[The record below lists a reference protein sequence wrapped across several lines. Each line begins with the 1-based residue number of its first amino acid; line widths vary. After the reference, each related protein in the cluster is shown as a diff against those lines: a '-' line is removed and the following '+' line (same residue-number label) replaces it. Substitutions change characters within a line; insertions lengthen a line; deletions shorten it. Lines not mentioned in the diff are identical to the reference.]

1 MIAVVKSATF
11 SMRVDPVV
19 KEAAEH
25 TFASLGMTVSEA
37 VSIFLH
43 RAVMEGGMPFDVR
56 QRRYSPLTETA
67 MREADGIVAGR
78 IVAERY
84 RNPAELGEALG
95 LEIGET

>member
-1 MIAVVKSATF
+1 MKSATF